1 MHVTGAPGL
10 RGRHLLVAVGLTL
23 TALTS
28 ACASGS
34 SGTAAAQ
41 PTASSPQPK
50 ASSQPSQALPVT
62 VHDADGG
69 TTTVTNTSRIVSL
82 NGNITE
88 VVYALGLGKDVVADD
103 ISATYP
109 PAAAKAP
116 KIGYQGELTAEP
128 ILAKQP
134 TVVIGDTTAAPASA
148 IAQVRSA
155 GIPVVILP
163 SYQGYAGALQK
174 ITAVAQALGV
184 PATGQKVR
192 AQVSASITAAERKAA
207 TYSCHPRIMLLYLR
221 GTSVELAAGA
231 GAGYTSIF
239 TAVGAVDA
247 GAQSGLSG
255 FAPITPEALV
265 KAAPQILIVTTTG
278 LASIGGLNALL
289 KIPGVAQTPAGRDK
303 DVLAFEDDFLLN
315 NSTRVGQLM
324 QQLAVDLHRG
334 CPATS

>member
-1 MHVTGAPGL
+1 MHVTGTSGL
-10 RGRHLLVAVGLTL
+10 RGRCLLAAAGL
-23 TALTS
+23 ALTVLAS
-28 ACASGS
+28 ACG
-34 SGTAAAQ
+34 SGTAGTHAG
-41 PTASSPQPK
+41 ASSAK
-50 ASSQPSQALPVT
+50 SGASRSGQALPVT
-62 VHDADGG
+62 IHDADGG

-88 VVYALGLGKDVVADD
+88 VVYALGLGKHVVADD

-128 ILAKQP
+128 IIAKQP
-134 TVVIGDTTAAPASA
+134 TVVIGDTTAGPASA

-163 SYQGYAGALQK
+163 SYQGYAGALEK
-174 ITAVAQALGV
+174 ITAVAHALGV
-184 PATGQKVR
+184 PAAGRQVR
-192 AQVSASITAAERKAA
+192 ARVSASIATAEREAA
-207 TYSCHPRIMLLYLR
+207 RYSCHPRIMLLYLR
-221 GTSVELAAGA
+221 GTSVELVAGA
-231 GAGYTSIF
+231 GAGYTPIF

-247 GAQSGLSG
+247 GAQSGLHG

-278 LASIGGLNALL
+278 LASIGGLPALL
-289 KIPGVAQTPAGRDK
+289 KIPGIAQTPAGRTK
-303 DVLAFEDDFLLN
+303 DVLAYEDDFLLN
-315 NSTRVGQLM
+315 NSTRVGELM
-324 QQLAVDLHRG
+324 QQLAVGLHRG